1 MEESDNHDETAKK
14 GKMWKKV
21 TVHTLKIHI
30 YYLKKT
36 KVYVRFKNQNILLY
50 FFFKEIKSQI
60 YVWDWAIQ

>member
-1 MEESDNHDETAKK
+1 MKQQKRERCEKK
-14 GKMWKKV
+14 I

-50 FFFKEIKSQI
+50 FVFKEIKSQI
-60 YVWDWAIQ
+60 YVWD